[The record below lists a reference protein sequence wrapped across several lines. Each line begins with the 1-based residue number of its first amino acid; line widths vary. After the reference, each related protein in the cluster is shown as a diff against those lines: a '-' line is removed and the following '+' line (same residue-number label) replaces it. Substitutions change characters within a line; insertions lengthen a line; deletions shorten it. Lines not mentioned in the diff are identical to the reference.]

1 MNEYSLARRA
11 IVFVLVAEF
20 VCALAFSLTSL
31 WHESRTRLRA
41 LDVMLQGRSD
51 SLLGAIQDAEDP
63 GDNVTIDPT
72 ELKVP
77 PKDVYAVYNQGGRLV
92 GASPGAPA
100 VLIERHGTGVRT
112 IEVGG
117 RQYRVRE
124 SEGLRIIDR
133 AETDGRGLRRPVT
146 IIYAV
151 RTTRIWSEIVE
162 AAGFYIAVSGTLISL
177 TALVLI
183 IALRKLLLPLKELAR
198 EAAGVEA
205 HSTAF
210 NPPQSALRVKEL
222 RPLAEALSGTIGKLQ
237 HALRMQHR
245 FLSDAAH
252 ELKTAVAV
260 ERSTVQLLT
269 LRPRSPEEYS
279 DGLSRVLQDNERL
292 EQLVS
297 RMLILARFEEQPLN
311 GSHSIDLGQSAQKM
325 SESIRQWIEAREIKL
340 VLDLQDNVNV
350 PLSEEAAETLISNLL
365 INAIQHSKSGSEV
378 RLSVRIT
385 SHAEKS
391 ATLQIEDCGTGIASE
406 SLPHIFERFYRED
419 RSRSRETGGAG
430 LGLAICKSI
439 VEGAGGSIEVD
450 SIVGKGTTA
459 TATFKLI

>member
-63 GDNVTIDPT
+63 GDNVAIDPT

-100 VLIERHGTGVRT
+100 ILIERRAAGVRT
-112 IEVGG
+112 IEAAGH
-117 RQYRVRE
+117 QYRVRE

-151 RTTRIWSEIVE
+151 RTTRMWSEIVE
-162 AAGFYIAVSGTLISL
+162 AAGFYIGVSGTLISL

-183 IALRKLLLPLKELAR
+183 IALRKLLVPLKELAR

-210 NPPQSALRVKEL
+210 SSPQSALRVKEL
-222 RPLAEALSGTIGKLQ
+222 KPLAEALSGTIRKLQ

-279 DGLSRVLQDNERL
+279 EGLGRVLQDNERL

-311 GSHSIDLGQSAQKM
+311 GSHSIDLGQSAQRM
-325 SESIRQWIEAREIKL
+325 SESIQHWIEAREIKL

-350 PLSEEAAETLISNLL
+350 ALSEEAAETLISNLL

-391 ATLQIEDCGTGIASE
+391 ATLQIEDAGTGIASE
-406 SLPHIFERFYRED
+406 SLPHVFERFYRED

-450 SIVGKGTTA
+450 SVVGRGTTA